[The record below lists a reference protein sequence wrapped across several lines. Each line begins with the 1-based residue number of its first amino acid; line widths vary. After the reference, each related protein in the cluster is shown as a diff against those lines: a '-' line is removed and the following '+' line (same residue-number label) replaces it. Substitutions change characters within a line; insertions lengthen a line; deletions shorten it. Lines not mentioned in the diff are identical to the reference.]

1 MTHKMSKRERN
12 TLYSIAVVILLSATG
27 CSTVP
32 DWSPRESREVEVIV
46 HYSPGTEA
54 RTVSLPCSTD
64 NVLILRLDSR
74 PDDLRETFTGSQ
86 RELVLPG
93 GAKSMKVH
101 CRYRLFRRHAPDG
114 TPLPWTPAKELFPGA
129 NKIVD
134 RNS

>member
-1 MTHKMSKRERN
+1 MTHKMSKVERN
-12 TLYSIAVVILLSATG
+12 TPRSIAVVILLSATG
-27 CSTVP
+27 CSNLP

-46 HYSPGTEA
+46 LYSPGTEA

-64 NVLILRLDSR
+64 NVLILRLDSS
-74 PDDLRETFTGSQ
+74 PDDLHETFTGSQ

-134 RNS
+134 RDS